1 MNEMIEVILGLCV
14 VAILGLF
21 AAILYLDDKEN
32 KKRK

>member
-1 MNEMIEVILGLCV
+1 MIEAILGVCV
-14 VAILGLF
+14 VAILVLF

>member
-1 MNEMIEVILGLCV
+1 MIEVILGLCV

-21 AAILYLDDKEN
+21 ALIIWLDDKEN

>member
-1 MNEMIEVILGLCV
+1 MIEAILGLCV

-21 AAILYLDDKEN
+21 ALILYLDDKEN